1 MWFLKITIIKSD
13 ILNKYLKRINI
24 NFKKIYMNKTF
35 VSHWSSN
42 YNTLCFY
49 FLKQQRSMWFV
60 KIAIIK
66 LDILNK

>member
-24 NFKKIYMNKTF
+24 NFKTIYMNKTF

-42 YNTLCFY
+42 NNTRGLI
-49 FLKQQRSMWFV
+49 FLNSKDPCDF
-60 KIAIIK
+60 
-66 LDILNK
+66 